1 MGNSCC
7 VKTEDLKPTANAEQK
22 KSGML
27 SVKSPISKQLNS
39 KSTEV
44 NPFKPGNRQVR
55 IVQTEDG
62 KLEKTI
68 YKPNSN
74 GNEEVGEV

>member
-1 MGNSCC
+1 
-7 VKTEDLKPTANAEQK
+7 
-22 KSGML
+22 
-27 SVKSPISKQLNS
+27 
-39 KSTEV
+39 V